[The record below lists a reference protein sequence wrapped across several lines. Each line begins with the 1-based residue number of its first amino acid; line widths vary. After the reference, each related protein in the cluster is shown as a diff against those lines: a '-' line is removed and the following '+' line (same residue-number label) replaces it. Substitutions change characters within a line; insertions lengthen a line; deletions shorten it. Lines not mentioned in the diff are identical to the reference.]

1 MVNKVHYKVVYQL
14 ESDDPKLI
22 SKTLHNMRNA
32 LEAPR
37 LRGKLEME
45 PVAFS
50 GFIRV
55 VPRYT
60 VCRMM

>member
-37 LRGKLEME
+37 LRGKLKIEL
-45 PVAFS
+45 VAFS

>member
-1 MVNKVHYKVVYQL
+1 MVNKAHYKVVYQL

-37 LRGKLEME
+37 LRGKLEIE
-45 PVAFS
+45 LVAFS

-60 VCRMM
+60 MCRMM

>member
-1 MVNKVHYKVVYQL
+1 MLYQL

-22 SKTLHNMRNA
+22 SNTLHNMRNA
-32 LEAPR
+32 LKDPR
-37 LRGKLEME
+37 LKGKLEIE
-45 PVAFS
+45 LVAFS